1 MSYAV
6 AKNTLMLG
14 VCGKLGTWI
23 SSSIDDRD
31 SFTESLIHG
40 GSTAQNAP
48 SISCFFTIG
57 TFLSLYHRVPSD
69 VI

>member
-40 GSTAQNAP
+40 GTDQNAHP
-48 SISCFFTIG
+48 YLVSLQLVHF
-57 TFLSLYHRVPSD
+57 SLYHRVPSD